1 MSHLD
6 IILLGQLDISVDG
19 VSLTSRIPKKAA
31 ALVAYLAF
39 TRRSHTRLALS
50 NLLWGE
56 SSEGNARLSLRAALC
71 ALRERLAPFLVITR
85 QTIGFNPDCDHAVD
99 VLTFQR
105 AVAGGVSGLPEGA
118 AMGADSANELRAAVD
133 LYGGEL
139 MADWPVNG
147 APAFEEWLM
156 IERQRLQEL
165 ALRALYALSASY
177 ARLGA
182 NDEAIAMVR
191 RLLSLE
197 PWQEEAHRQLMELLV
212 LQGRRTEALMQY
224 KLCRRT
230 LMLELGV
237 EPTMETQR
245 LYQDLVLAQRRGD
258 GQGVHQTTAVLG
270 PRHNLPPQTMTMY
283 GRQVET
289 AQIKRLLLGAGGR
302 LLTVAGA
309 GGVGKTRLALAV
321 AEDVREHFGDGVWYV
336 PLADVWPERQPPLG
350 WGGSSDS
357 HAGRGARSRAGPPGA
372 GAGELLMT
380 AIGRALGL
388 AKSGRRDSA
397 AQVLAHLQDKRVLL
411 VLDGFEP
418 LLNEPDA
425 LLELLAG
432 TSQARMLVTCRRRLD
447 LRGEQ
452 SVRIGRLE
460 APGTSSSDPAVVAGF
475 ASVQAFGAW
484 ARRVWPEF
492 ELNSGDAQAVGEIC
506 RATDGVPLAIALAA
520 SMLDHLTVGQ
530 LVHVLKSDPGQVTA
544 RWPDAP
550 ARQRGLKA
558 ACQYSHLL
566 LSPEERASLR
576 SLARLEAAFTLA
588 QAQEVAQVP
597 AAQLRALVDWN
608 LLERVGPDRFS
619 MASLDRYFAS
629 ARGE

>member
-6 IILLGQLDISVDG
+6 IVLLGQLDISVDG
-19 VSLTSRIPKKAA
+19 ISLTSRIPKKAA
-31 ALVAYLAF
+31 ALVAYLALNGR
-39 TRRSHTRLALS
+39 THTRLALS

-56 SSEGNARLSLRAALC
+56 SSEDNARLSLRAALC
-71 ALRERLAPFLVITR
+71 ALRRYLGPFLAITR
-85 QTIGFNPDCDHAVD
+85 QTIGFNSDCDHSVD

-105 AVAGGVSGLPEGA
+105 TVAGGGSGVPEGA
-118 AMGADSANELRAAVD
+118 AMGAGSAKELRAAVD

-147 APAFEEWLM
+147 APVFEEWLM
-156 IERQRLQEL
+156 IERQRLQEM

-182 NDEAIAMVR
+182 NDEAITMVR

-212 LQGRRTEALMQY
+212 LRGRRTEALMQY

-237 EPTMETQR
+237 EPTTETQR

-258 GQGVHQTTAVLG
+258 GQSVHQSTAALG
-270 PRHNLPPQTMTMY
+270 PRHNLPPQTMPMY
-283 GRQVET
+283 GRQAET

-302 LLTVAGA
+302 LLTLVGA

-350 WGGSSDS
+350 WGGSSELRARRS
-357 HAGRGARSRAGPPGA
+357 GRNRVGPTGA
-372 GAGELLMT
+372 GAGELLMA

-388 AKSGRRDSA
+388 GKSGRRDSA
-397 AQVLAHLQDKRVLL
+397 VQVLAHLQDKRVLL

-460 APGTSSSDPAVVAGF
+460 APGPASSDRAAVAGF

-492 ELNSGDAQAVGEIC
+492 ELDSGNAPSVAEIC

-520 SMLDHLTVGQ
+520 NMLDHLTVEQ
-530 LVHVLKSDPGQVTA
+530 LVHVLRTDPGQVTA

-550 ARQRGLKA
+550 ARQRGLKV

-566 LSPEERASLR
+566 LSTEERASLR
-576 SLARLEAAFTLA
+576 SLARLEAVFTLV

-597 AAQLRALVDWN
+597 AAQVRALVDWN
-608 LLERVGPDRFS
+608 LVERVAPDHFS
-619 MASLDRYFAS
+619 MAPLDRYFAS